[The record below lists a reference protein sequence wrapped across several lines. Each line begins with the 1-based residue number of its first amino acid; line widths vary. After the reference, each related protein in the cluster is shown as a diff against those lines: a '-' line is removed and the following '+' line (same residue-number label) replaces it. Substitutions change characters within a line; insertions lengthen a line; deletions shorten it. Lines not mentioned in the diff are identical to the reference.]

1 MPTCHPIRADN
12 TSYSIAVTF
21 LSEDPNYLTSQS
33 SALVVGG
40 TAPPLSDT
48 KAFAPALEFPF
59 LNVDDDSIGMVI
71 YANPNVCSEP
81 YYGYIAYIY
90 VNLLSE
96 PKDTVLLVVT
106 SSLPSEA
113 APMVN
118 LVAITAEDWTEPK
131 QVAIESIDD
140 PMMDGDRPIN
150 ITIAT
155 LFSQDPDYGRS
166 GPNKDGATGL
176 FSQVVGIL
184 SMDDPDDTSA
194 TACAAGF
201 YGEYA
206 DVGQSSPAYHDS
218 YGCYYCPAGTWVDET
233 NDKTACRSCPPG
245 TYGLIKGAQSWQSTT
260 SWDDSKLDPGCLPCP
275 NGTYSAAWGA
285 TTCNICPGNASCP
298 TIATITPQP
307 TWMVDPPS
315 DHPEWATIG
324 EVGSVY
330 HHWSLLKPLTLA
342 SKISFLPY
350 NLFGVRGV

>member
-1 MPTCHPIRADN
+1 MCVQNHT
-12 TSYSIAVTF
+12 
-21 LSEDPNYLTSQS
+21 
-33 SALVVGG
+33 
-40 TAPPLSDT
+40 TA
-48 KAFAPALEFPF
+48 
-59 LNVDDDSIGMVI
+59 I
-71 YANPNVCSEP
+71 C
-81 YYGYIAYIY
+81 AYIY

-131 QVAIESIDD
+131 QVTIESIDD
-140 PMMDGDRPIN
+140 PMIDGDRPLN

-218 YGCYYCPAGTWVDET
+218 YGCYYCPAGTWVDR
-233 NDKTACRSCPPG
+233 D
-245 TYGLIKGAQSWQSTT
+245 Q
-260 SWDDSKLDPGCLPCP
+260 
-275 NGTYSAAWGA
+275 
-285 TTCNICPGNASCP
+285 
-298 TIATITPQP
+298 
-307 TWMVDPPS
+307 
-315 DHPEWATIG
+315 
-324 EVGSVY
+324 
-330 HHWSLLKPLTLA
+330 
-342 SKISFLPY
+342 
-350 NLFGVRGV
+350 